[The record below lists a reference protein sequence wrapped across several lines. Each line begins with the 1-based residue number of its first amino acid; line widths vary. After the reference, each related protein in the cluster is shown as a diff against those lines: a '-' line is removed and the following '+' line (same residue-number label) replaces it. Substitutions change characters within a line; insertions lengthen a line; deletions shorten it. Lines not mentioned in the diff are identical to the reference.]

1 MIIFLAG
8 NTARITPCHKVTISC
23 YLCVVFMYQYLDTMV
38 YDYRFVD
45 TVNTIKDITEYY
57 INIKSVDTQLRQK

>member
-1 MIIFLAG
+1 
-8 NTARITPCHKVTISC
+8 
-23 YLCVVFMYQYLDTMV
+23 MYQYLDTMV